1 MEDSHTQFPLPGYNG
16 DNQWVVRLTSVSA
29 RDAGYYTF
37 TASNIMGSAG
47 AELSLQVISTKEK
60 YEDDL
65 TIHHD
70 ETVVS
75 GDISDPEFIEAIVS
89 DMIGATYVNKIRNY
103 CSNRR

>member
-1 MEDSHTQFPLPGYNG
+1 M
-16 DNQWVVRLTSVSA
+16 VRLTSVSA
-29 RDAGYYTF
+29 RDAGYYTC

-47 AELSLQVISTKEK
+47 AELSLQVISTKEE

-89 DMIGATYVNKIRNY
+89 HMVGARVFNIKKKPFSAKEDDQKQKR
-103 CSNRR
+103 S

>member
-1 MEDSHTQFPLPGYNG
+1 M
-16 DNQWVVRLTSVSA
+16 VRLTSVSA
-29 RDAGYYTF
+29 RDAGYYTC

-89 DMIGATYVNKIRNY
+89 HMVGT
-103 CSNRR
+103 

>member
-1 MEDSHTQFPLPGYNG
+1 M
-16 DNQWVVRLTSVSA
+16 VRLTSVSA
-29 RDAGYYTF
+29 RDAGYYTC

-47 AELSLQVISTKEK
+47 AELSLQVISTKKE

-89 DMIGATYVNKIRNY
+89 HMVGTRVFNIIKEPFSAKEDDQKQKR
-103 CSNRR
+103 S